1 MSRPDPSPTAG
12 MAGADSAPAPGDRIR
27 FDHVTKTFQT
37 RGRAVEVLQPID
49 LRVRPEEFVALV
61 GPSGC
66 GKSTLLNMAAGLL
79 QPTDGQVFYDG
90 QPIIGPNRRV
100 GYMTQKD
107 TLLPWRNTVDNIGIS
122 LELKCRP
129 TSRSEAA
136 DRVAQMIDLV
146 GLRGFE
152 RHYPGELSGGMRK
165 RVALARTLIYEP
177 QTLLMDEP
185 FGALDEMTR
194 ERLNLE
200 LLSIWQQLGST
211 VVFVTHSI
219 SEAVFLSTRVV
230 VMSPRPGRIA
240 GIVPIDLPYPR
251 GVETR
256 EDTHYF
262 ELVTQV
268 RELLRTRGEH
278 LLPEEELGLIEAPE

>member
-1 MSRPDPSPTAG
+1 MSRPDPSPA
-12 MAGADSAPAPGDRIR
+12 SGDRIR
-27 FDHVTKTFQT
+27 FDRVTKTFQT

-79 QPTDGQVFYDG
+79 QPTEGQVLYDG

-107 TLLPWRNTVDNIGIS
+107 TLLPWRNTVDNIGIA

-185 FGALDEMTR
+185 FGALDAQLKLLMHDQLQ
-194 ERLNLE
+194 RLT
-200 LLSIWQQLGST
+200 SSRRIT
-211 VVFVTHSI
+211 VLFVTHDLG
-219 SEAVFLSTRVV
+219 EAIALADRVV
-230 VMSPRPGRIA
+230 VFSARPGRIRA
-240 GIVPIDLPYPR
+240 VRDVPLTRPR
-251 GVETR
+251 DV
-256 EDTHYF
+256 F
-262 ELVTQV
+262 KV
-268 RELLRTRGEH
+268 RFTEPFAH
-278 LLPEEELGLIEAPE
+278 LNEELWDELQDEVVKGTNA